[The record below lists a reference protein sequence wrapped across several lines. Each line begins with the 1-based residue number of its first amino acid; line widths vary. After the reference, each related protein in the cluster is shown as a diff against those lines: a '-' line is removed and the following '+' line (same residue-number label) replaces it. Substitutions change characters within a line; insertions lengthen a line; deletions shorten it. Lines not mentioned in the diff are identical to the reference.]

1 MKKTSLVAG
10 TLFLAGMWACKS
22 TKTPQPVLGTIGSD
36 PIYSN
41 EFTYV
46 YNKNN
51 ANSKDAYSKESL
63 EEYLK
68 LYTNFRLKVK
78 AAESLGIDT
87 TSSFN
92 KELDGYKKQL
102 AQPYLSEKDVTEK
115 YTREAYERLKEEI
128 NASHILISLKPEANP
143 EDTLKAFKTI
153 SDLRERAAK
162 GEDFGKLASQYSED
176 PSAKTNQGNLGYFTA
191 LQMVYPFEDAAY
203 NTKVGE
209 ISNPVRTRFGY
220 HILKVHNRRPS
231 QGQARVAHI
240 MIRSTEGMAEADS
253 VAARQKIDELHKRL
267 KQGEK
272 WDDLVKQFSDDINSR
287 DKGGELPWF
296 STGRMI
302 PSFEEAAFALKDP
315 GQVSDPVQTP
325 YGWHII
331 KLIEKK
337 GLEPFE
343 EIRPKIK
350 SKVSRDRAELNKKV
364 LITRL
369 KKENG
374 FEEFPIVVKKVVA
387 VADSNLIQGKWE
399 APADGNNSVLFVI
412 KGEKYTADKF
422 YKYVKAQQRPKSG
435 IAPVTYM
442 NNLYEDYKQA
452 SIIEFEEKHL
462 GEKYEDYKML
472 VKEYR
477 DGILLF
483 QLMDEKVWTKAIQDT
498 AGLNNFF
505 SKNREKYKW
514 GERAQVTIF
523 NAADTATLRKVKQSL
538 KVDYYNASEPELEPV
553 YYAASVD
560 TLNEQNIAKLNKLVP
575 YLISKNDLV
584 VRLSGGASSKESEEV
599 ANKRIQKVK
608 EYLLSRNVKPERIV
622 IGGITKTADKPKVA
636 ENEKD
641 RKVSFELLSA
651 SAKVLEKQFNKEAP
665 LTLQVTE
672 GMFQKGENEILNLT
686 EWKPDT
692 TVVTKNDR
700 HYLVLIKKI
709 EEPRLKR
716 LDETKG
722 VVISDYQ
729 EYLEKEWIGEL
740 RSKYPV
746 QVNQTEVEKLIK
758 K

>member
-1 MKKTSLVAG
+1 
-10 TLFLAGMWACKS
+10 
-22 TKTPQPVLGTIGSD
+22 
-36 PIYSN
+36 
-41 EFTYV
+41 
-46 YNKNN
+46 
-51 ANSKDAYSKESL
+51 
-63 EEYLK
+63 
-68 LYTNFRLKVK
+68 
-78 AAESLGIDT
+78 
-87 TSSFN
+87 
-92 KELDGYKKQL
+92 
-102 AQPYLSEKDVTEK
+102 
-115 YTREAYERLKEEI
+115 
-128 NASHILISLKPEANP
+128 
-143 EDTLKAFKTI
+143 
-153 SDLRERAAK
+153 
-162 GEDFGKLASQYSED
+162 
-176 PSAKTNQGNLGYFTA
+176 
-191 LQMVYPFEDAAY
+191 
-203 NTKVGE
+203 
-209 ISNPVRTRFGY
+209 
-220 HILKVHNRRPS
+220 
-231 QGQARVAHI
+231 
-240 MIRSTEGMAEADS
+240 
-253 VAARQKIDELHKRL
+253 
-267 KQGEK
+267 
-272 WDDLVKQFSDDINSR
+272 
-287 DKGGELPWF
+287 
-296 STGRMI
+296 
-302 PSFEEAAFALKDP
+302 
-315 GQVSDPVQTP
+315 
-325 YGWHII
+325 
-331 KLIEKK
+331 
-337 GLEPFE
+337 
-343 EIRPKIK
+343 
-350 SKVSRDRAELNKKV
+350 
-364 LITRL
+364 
-369 KKENG
+369 
-374 FEEFPIVVKKVVA
+374 
-387 VADSNLIQGKWE
+387 
-399 APADGNNSVLFVI
+399 
-412 KGEKYTADKF
+412 
-422 YKYVKAQQRPKSG
+422 
-435 IAPVTYM
+435 M